1 MAELPR
7 WIAPGDTAT
16 LLWYSGRGESPDGVP
31 VYEIAGP
38 AMELPPASPY
48 FLLAPAD
55 RDDFAGRLYRGAVG
69 VPELR
74 EFLSACVLAR
84 GELNPS
90 LEWVA
95 APLSAQALPVID
107 GWRGL
112 GERPV
117 LSYLSDIGAFMP
129 GDRPLFVTPEA
140 HAAAQEAS
148 EHFGTA
154 WVCDE
159 CGEAEDAGVFLWTA
173 RGEDAVRVC
182 FLIHNDAGI
191 WSCRLHP
198 FEFNREA
205 A

>member
-1 MAELPR
+1 MGELPR

-74 EFLSACVLAR
+74 DFLSACVLAR

-95 APLSAQALPVID
+95 APLSSPALPVID

-140 HAAAQEAS
+140 HAAAQEAA
-148 EHFGTA
+148 EQFGTA

-173 RGEDAVRVC
+173 RGEDVVRVC
-182 FLIHNDAGI
+182 FLILNDAGI

-198 FEFNREA
+198 FDFNREA